1 VVSHPPEF
9 HGQKGFL
16 VSSDGQVFIFS
27 PENLQVEVNICF
39 DPRVDN
45 SSQSKAFCKRL
56 MQEGDIFRL
65 DQNSFAHVYSDDER
79 EEEEVPGSCDKILLR
94 RWTWPDLDRVAGSLN
109 PLTLH
114 VPDGEEHEIGLGIG
128 LDFSTLELRSTTLD
142 TTGQLGAIL

>member
-1 VVSHPPEF
+1 
-9 HGQKGFL
+9 
-16 VSSDGQVFIFS
+16 
-27 PENLQVEVNICF
+27 
-39 DPRVDN
+39 
-45 SSQSKAFCKRL
+45 

-114 VPDGEEHEIGLGIG
+114 VPVGEEHEISLGIG
-128 LDFSTLELRSTTLD
+128 LDLSTLELRSTTLD